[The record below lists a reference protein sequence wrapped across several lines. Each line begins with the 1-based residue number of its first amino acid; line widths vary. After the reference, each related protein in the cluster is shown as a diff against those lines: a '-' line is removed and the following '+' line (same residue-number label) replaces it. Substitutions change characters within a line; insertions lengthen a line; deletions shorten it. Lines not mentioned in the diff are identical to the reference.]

1 MSAVTDY
8 IREIRKNLDKGD
20 STEHTHRPALKT
32 LLEACGKDIVAT
44 NEPRRIACG
53 APDFNISR
61 SGVPLGHVETK
72 DVGINL
78 DEMERS
84 KGPNAGQFKRYSA
97 LPNWILTDYL
107 EFRWYV
113 AGEKRLTVRVADLDG
128 KGKLKPTADAGE
140 RLTSL
145 LTAFYAQPA
154 LTVATAK
161 ELAGRMAGMTRMIRD
176 LILAA
181 LQKEEEIT
189 EQAKDE
195 VARETMP
202 GYGSH
207 TNWLHEWLHAF
218 QDTLIPDLNEHQF
231 ADMFAQTLAYGLFA
245 ARAHA
250 PNKPFSRESAAVNLP
265 RTNPFLRELFEQIAG
280 VRMPDTIAWA
290 VDDMVELLKHADMA
304 EILRDFGKCKG
315 REDPVVHFYETFL
328 AAYDPATREVR
339 GVFYTPEPV
348 VSYIVNSLDWLLK
361 TRLGRPKGLA
371 DENTLILDPATGTAT
386 FLYFVIEHIHRGF
399 RKQLGAWDG
408 YVSRHLLPRIF
419 GFELLMAP
427 YAVAHLKISMLLEQ
441 SGYTFASDQRLGI
454 YLTNTLE
461 EAAKKSEMLLGQFV
475 SREANAAAEI
485 KRDRPIM
492 VVLGNPPYSGHSA
505 NKGNWITGLVRDYY
519 QVDGHP
525 LAERNSKW
533 LQDDYVKFIRFAEWR
548 IDKTGEG
555 ILGYITNH
563 GYLDNP
569 TFRGMRQHLMQT
581 FDDIYVLDLHGNS
594 KKKET
599 APDGSED
606 KNVFDIQQGVAILLA
621 VKLKVAAA
629 PRRVGS
635 SGGTASTLARV
646 FHADLWGRR
655 EIYECD
661 KLTGGKY
668 NWLWQNNAETTPW
681 RELKPSSPFHLFK
694 PQDTELRVEYE
705 GYCAVTDAM
714 PLHSLALN
722 THRDHFAID
731 FDQATL
737 RDRIT
742 SFLNT
747 QSAEECCQKFALS
760 ETSEWTMA
768 SARAGLRAT
777 EWQRDIIQCL
787 YRPFDFRSILFNG
800 AVVDRIRPELN
811 RNLRLPNLSLITTRQ
826 TREPFAALSANV
838 VCGQHKI
845 VAAYDGSYVFPLYLY
860 PSADALDV
868 SAGRRPNFAP
878 EFLKALAQKL
888 SVPQEVPHGL
898 PQGVTPENIFHYA
911 YAVFHSPTY
920 RTRYTE
926 FLKIDFPRL
935 PLMSNRDL
943 FFSLAALGGELVAL
957 HIMESP
963 KLNNVITEFPEKG
976 NDIVEKVSFTVDAA
990 PRCVGSGGDAAS
1002 AFGRVWIN
1010 PVQYFGGVP
1019 AQVWNFHIGGYLVC
1033 DKWLKDRKGR
1043 TLTYEDIQHYQK
1055 IVVAL
1060 NETIRLMAK
1069 IDHVI
1074 ETQGGWPGAFSE
1086 NKR

>member
-61 SGVPLGHVETK
+61 SSVPLGHVETK

-78 DEMERS
+78 DEMGRS
-84 KGPNAGQFKRYSA
+84 KGPNADQFKRYSA

-128 KGKLKPTADAGE
+128 KGKLKPTADAEE

-145 LTAFYAQPA
+145 LTAFYAQPV

-328 AAYDPATREVR
+328 AAYDPAMREVR

-492 VVLGNPPYSGHSA
+492 VVLGNPPYA
-505 NKGNWITGLVRDYY
+505 NFGRMNRGEWILNLLKDYKRDLNEKKLNL
-519 QVDGHP
+519 D
-525 LAERNSKW
+525 
-533 LQDDYVKFIRFAEWR
+533 DDYIKFIRFAQWR
-548 IDKTGEG
+548 IEQTGYG
-555 ILGYITNH
+555 ILGYITNNS
-563 GYLDNP
+563 YLDGI
-569 TFRGMRQHLMQT
+569 THRRMRQALMQT
-581 FDDIYVLDLHGNS
+581 FDEIFVLNLHGSLLKNGKTRES
-594 KKKET
+594 
-599 APDGSED
+599 D
-606 KNVFDIQQGVAILLA
+606 KDENVFDITVGVSILLA
-621 VKLKVAAA
+621 VKAKQAMRKIKV
-629 PRRVGS
+629 P
-635 SGGTASTLARV
+635 ARV
-646 FHADLWGRR
+646 FHAELWGQR
-655 EIYECD
+655 EIYKRD
-661 KLTGGKY
+661 QLASGKY
-668 NWLWQNNAETTPW
+668 NWLRGNDAQTTAWQ
-681 RELKPSSPFHLFK
+681 ELMP
-694 PQDTELRVEYE
+694 TEPYFFFVPKNFDVAVEYE
-705 GYCAVTDAM
+705 GGWKLGDIFSVFQNGVKTD
-714 PLHSLALN
+714 
-722 THRDHFAID
+722 RDNLFVG
-731 FDQATL
+731 F
-737 RDRIT
+737 DRIKLTERIRRFYSEDGLSEEFRATYRVEDSSSYNLLSRRQQT
-742 SFLNT
+742 SFDY
-747 QSAEECCQKFALS
+747 AC
-760 ETSEWTMA
+760 
-768 SARAGLRAT
+768 
-777 EWQRDIIQCL
+777 IQPFF
-787 YRPFDFRSILFNG
+787 YRPFD
-800 AVVDRIRPELN
+800 IRWLYYSPGLTS
-811 RNLRLPNLSLITTRQ
+811 RPAFDVMRHMLAGPNIAMMVSRQ
-826 TREPFAALSANV
+826 ASRGYRHAFVSTALANV
-838 VCGQHKI
+838 NAIDTAGMF
-845 VAAYDGSYVFPLYLY
+845 GSGPFFPLFLY
-860 PSADALDV
+860 PAPDELDA
-868 SAGRRPNFAP
+868 SAGRRPNINLA
-878 EFLKALAQKL
+878 FLKALAEKL
-888 SVPQEVPHGL
+888 KAPQHGPHGL
-898 PQGVTPENIFHYA
+898 PRGVIPEDIFHYA
-911 YAVFHSPTY
+911 YAVFHSPSY
-920 RTRYTE
+920 RLRYAE

-935 PLMSNRDL
+935 PLTSNRSL
-943 FFSLAALGGELVAL
+943 FFGLASLGGELVSL
-957 HIMESP
+957 HTMESP
-963 KLNNVITEFPEKG
+963 KLNALVTEFSQKG
-976 NDIVEKVSFTVDAA
+976 TNTVEKVYYTAKDK
-990 PRCVGSGGDAAS
+990 
-1002 AFGRVWIN
+1002 RVWIN
-1010 PVQYFGGVP
+1010 STQHFGGIP
-1019 AQVWNFHIGGYLVC
+1019 SAAWNFHVGGYQVC
-1033 DKWLKDRKGR
+1033 DRWLKDRKGR
-1043 TLTYEDIQHYQK
+1043 ILAYEDIQRYQK

-1074 ETQGGWPGAFSE
+1074 ESHGGWPSAFSG